1 MSWNTEKLGD
11 VAVAIQPGPF
21 GSQLHRA
28 DYSETGIPII
38 MPKDMIGGHID
49 HTNLS
54 FVSEEHAK
62 RLSRHQV
69 HTGDLI
75 VARKGDV
82 RKCVY
87 ISENENGWMT
97 GSDCLK
103 VSLDNSKCVSRFIHY
118 QLRTP
123 FIGRWLETI
132 SIGSTMP
139 SINSGLL
146 SSIEIHLPTIE
157 IQKRITKILK
167 CYDDL
172 IENNNRQIR
181 LLEEAAQRLYKEWFV
196 DLHFPGYENCKI
208 VDGLPEGWK
217 KSPIGKMVKVV
228 RGRSY
233 SSKELSDIDSVLM
246 VNLSNI
252 RAYGGYNRNQEKHY
266 NGKYNDEQVVE
277 THDLLMGV
285 TDMTQERRTVG
296 RVALVPNL
304 HAKAIISMDLIK
316 LIPNESSTLFLYA
329 LLNYGG
335 YSEVVSRFANGT
347 NVLHLRPDVLDIVD
361 VVVPDAKTQGIFVDF
376 FGKIQNLI
384 DMLQDEIIVAGEARD
399 RLLPKLMSGEIE
411 V

>member
-1 MSWNTEKLGD
+1 MSEWNIEKLGD
-11 VAVAIQPGPF
+11 VAVTIQPGPF
-21 GSQLHRA
+21 GSQLHRT

-54 FVSEEHAK
+54 FVSEEHVK

-87 ISENENGWMT
+87 ISEKENGWMT

-103 VSLDNSKCVSRFIHY
+103 VTLDNSKCVSRFIYY

-123 FIGRWLETI
+123 FVGKLLETI

-157 IQKRITKILK
+157 IQQKITKILK

-172 IENNNRQIR
+172 IENNNSQMK

-208 VDGLPEGWK
+208 VNGVPEGWRK
-217 KSPIGKMVKVV
+217 KTVGDLIGKVPRTTQISASCYKMNGEIPVIDQSKVFIAGYTDEKSALV
-228 RGRSY
+228 DLHMPVIVFGDHTRILKYIQFPFARGADGTQLIVSRTTNMPQSLLY
-233 SSKELSDIDSVLM
+233 YGLVNIDLSNYHYARHFKYLKAESLLVPDKKIAELFDGCVSVL
-246 VNLSNI
+246 
-252 RAYGGYNRNQEKHY
+252 QEKIQDLR
-266 NGKYNDEQVVE
+266 DEMY
-277 THDLLMGV
+277 LS
-285 TDMTQERRTVG
+285 
-296 RVALVPNL
+296 A
-304 HAKAIISMDLIK
+304 
-316 LIPNESSTLFLYA
+316 
-329 LLNYGG
+329 
-335 YSEVVSRFANGT
+335 
-347 NVLHLRPDVLDIVD
+347 
-361 VVVPDAKTQGIFVDF
+361 
-376 FGKIQNLI
+376 
-384 DMLQDEIIVAGEARD
+384 EARD

>member
-1 MSWNTEKLGD
+1 MSEWNIEKLGD
-11 VAVAIQPGPF
+11 VAVTIQPGPF

-69 HTGDLI
+69 HTGDLM

-87 ISENENGWMT
+87 ISKNENGWMT

-103 VSLDNSKCVSRFIHY
+103 VSLDNSKCVSRFIYY

-123 FIGRWLETI
+123 FIGKWLETI

-139 SINSGLL
+139 SINSDLL

-157 IQKRITKILK
+157 IQQKITKILK
-167 CYDDL
+167 YYDDL
-172 IENNNRQIR
+172 IENNNRQIK

-196 DLHFPGYENCKI
+196 DLHFPGCEDCKI
-208 VDGLPEGWK
+208 VDGVPEGWK
-217 KSPIGKMVKVV
+217 I
-228 RGRSY
+228 
-233 SSKELSDIDSVLM
+233 E
-246 VNLSNI
+246 
-252 RAYGGYNRNQEKHY
+252 
-266 NGKYNDEQVVE
+266 
-277 THDLLMGV
+277 
-285 TDMTQERRTVG
+285 
-296 RVALVPNL
+296 
-304 HAKAIISMDLIK
+304 
-316 LIPNESSTLFLYA
+316 
-329 LLNYGG
+329 
-335 YSEVVSRFANGT
+335 
-347 NVLHLRPDVLDIVD
+347 
-361 VVVPDAKTQGIFVDF
+361 
-376 FGKIQNLI
+376 NLI
-384 DMLQDEIIVAGEARD
+384 DFADVVMGQSPKSEFYNREKHGLPFHQGVGTYGNRFVVDNLYSTSGNRIAEANSILFSVRAPVGRLNITKNKIMIGRGLAAINQKKSKQSFLFYALKTKFFRDDIIGNGSIFSSITKDDLFRQKLLIPSDEMLNHFEEVAAPIDKMIRTLDNEVVGLIEARD

>member
-1 MSWNTEKLGD
+1 MSEWNIEKLGD
-11 VAVAIQPGPF
+11 VAVTIQPGPF
-21 GSQLHRA
+21 GSQLHRT

-54 FVSEEHAK
+54 FVSEEHVK

-69 HTGDLI
+69 HTGDLM

-87 ISENENGWMT
+87 ISEKENGWMT

-103 VSLDNSKCVSRFIHY
+103 VTLDNSKCVSRFIYY

-123 FIGRWLETI
+123 FVGKWLETI

-157 IQKRITKILK
+157 IQQKITKILK

-172 IENNNRQIR
+172 IENNNRQMK

-208 VDGLPEGWK
+208 VNGVPEGWRVSTVSDCSK
-217 KSPIGKMVKVV
+217 LLRRGISPRYNDKGKYTVISQKC
-228 RGRSY
+228 
-233 SSKELSDIDSVLM
+233 
-246 VNLSNI
+246 I
-252 RAYGGYNRNQEKHY
+252 RQLEMDVHESRRQEKEY
-266 NGKYNDEQVVE
+266 LPELNLLDED
-277 THDLLMGV
+277 TIICSTGIGTL
-285 TDMTQERRTVG
+285 G
-296 RVALVPNL
+296 RVGQV
-304 HAKAIISMDLIK
+304 
-316 LIPNESSTLFLYA
+316 FG
-329 LLNYGG
+329 NYR
-335 YSEVVSRFANGT
+335 E
-347 NVLHLRPDVLDIVD
+347 
-361 VVVPDAKTQGIFVDF
+361 
-376 FGKIQNLI
+376 
-384 DMLQDEIIVAGEARD
+384 
-399 RLLPKLMSGEIE
+399 
-411 V
+411 

>member
-103 VSLDNSKCVSRFIHY
+103 VSLDNSKCVSRFIYY

-172 IENNNRQIR
+172 IDNNNRQIK

-196 DLHFPGYENCKI
+196 DLHFPGYEDCKI
-208 VDGLPEGWK
+208 VDGVPEGWNIFTLGDLCK
-217 KSPIGKMVKVV
+217 LRKLTLKSEDIPENTPYIGLEHIPRNDFCLSKWGMAADVNSNKLRYYKNDIIFGKIRPYFHKV
-228 RGRSY
+228 GFA
-233 SSKELSDIDSVLM
+233 I
-246 VNLSNI
+246 NN
-252 RAYGGYNRNQEKHY
+252 
-266 NGKYNDEQVVE
+266 
-277 THDLLMGV
+277 GV
-285 TDMTQERRTVG
+285 TSTDTFIICPSEGIWGLILM
-296 RVALVPNL
+296 LV
-304 HAKAIISMDLIK
+304 
-316 LIPNESSTLFLYA
+316 SSNA
-329 LLNYGG
+329 
-335 YSEVVSRFANGT
+335 
-347 NVLHLRPDVLDIVD
+347 
-361 VVVPDAKTQGIFVDF
+361 FVDF
-376 FGKIQNLI
+376 SYKTCKEGAKMPRADWNQMKNYKTLVADTQIQTLFERYIETITCRIRTLSIENNQI
-384 DMLQDEIIVAGEARD
+384 AEARD
-399 RLLPKLMSGEIE
+399 RLLPKLMSSEIE